1 MVIASGTQIAVKCI
15 ILSIPYLYLLGSV
28 MKCQNVTIL
37 HWLQHAQCI
46 CQMYMLLCLVIVSEC
61 ISGAALLHY
70 TLCNFND
77 NQNQEGSYQLIDC
90 ITLLTVKIDILYSP
104 YPAFSWE
111 LHAKIASKISS
122 CRLAQKCHKPLYFYC
137 VKLEQIP
144 GVWHQGC
151 HSDIWS
157 ILEWRSGDHFNK
169 IIIENKPRSAYDGI
183 NHTATIAHFLYNL

>member
-1 MVIASGTQIAVKCI
+1 MSKCNNIALVAACSMHLPNV
-15 ILSIPYLYLLGSV
+15 YVV
-28 MKCQNVTIL
+28 MFGDCQWVYIWSCT
-37 HWLQHAQCI
+37 
-46 CQMYMLLCLVIVSEC
+46 
-61 ISGAALLHY
+61 GALHY

-104 YPAFSWE
+104 SPAFSCE
-111 LHAKIASKISS
+111 LHANIASKISS